1 MTVLIL
7 TGEEDV
13 TADMVVVHLN
23 GSGVPVVRLDPADL
37 TDGVSLSA
45 EYVHGRFRGHLS
57 TGGRLVSI
65 GGLRSVWVRRPG
77 TPAGHAP
84 HPSAWLTEEAS
95 QALYGIL
102 RGCDARWM
110 NHPDAARQ
118 ARHKPWQL
126 RLAQHCGLPVPATVI
141 TTFPR
146 AAREF
151 AERFPDLVVKPVS
164 GAHPQDPP
172 RAVPTSRVAPDTDF
186 SAVAFGPTLLQR
198 RIAKRA
204 DIRLTAVGETL
215 LAARK
220 TVRPDADPEEVD
232 VRFAAPGR
240 RGSRSRSRRAPPT
253 PYAPICAGPNWRTE
267 LSTSPRTPTG
277 RGGSWSAISRGS
289 SGSWRWRRDSR
300 SPGRSPSG
308 CPVPFPRSPCS
319 WTRRAARSGDR
330 PAARWSVR
338 PRSGQQGGALPAV
351 ARGLRAVEAGAV
363 TGRLRGPHDQLQ
375 FPAHA
380 FGFAAHL
387 CGHVALLRDESVV
400 DGGILEHPST
410 RLSARR
416 PRCGTRLQSLGG
428 RTPEGEF
435 PGTTGYRRDA
445 AEVRRTSDAAG

>member
-7 TGEEDV
+7 TSEEDV

-23 GSGVPVVRLDPADL
+23 GRGVPVVRLDPADL
-37 TDGVSLSA
+37 TGGVSLSG

-77 TPAGHAP
+77 APAGRAP
-84 HPSAWLTEEAS
+84 QPSAWLTEEAS
-95 QALYGIL
+95 QALYGML

-110 NHPDAARQ
+110 NHPDAALR

-126 RLAQHCGLPVPATVI
+126 RLAQRCGLPVPATVI

-204 DIRLTAVGETL
+204 DIRLTAVGERL

-220 TVRPDADPEEVD
+220 ATRPDADPEEVD
-232 VRFAAPGR
+232 VRFAAPGPPWEPVEVPARTADAVRMYLR
-240 RGSRSRSRRAPPT
+240 RSGLAYGAFDFAEDADGTWWFLECNQSGQFGFVEVET
-253 PYAPICAGPNWRTE
+253 GQPI
-267 LSTSPRTPTG
+267 
-277 RGGSWSAISRGS
+277 
-289 SGSWRWRRDSR
+289 
-300 SPGRSPSG
+300 
-308 CPVPFPRSPCS
+308 
-319 WTRRAARSGDR
+319 ARSIAEWLSR
-330 PAARWSVR
+330 PI
-338 PRSGQQGGALPAV
+338 PDEPAE
-351 ARGLRAVEAGAV
+351 LDEAG
-363 TGRLRGPHDQLQ
+363 
-375 FPAHA
+375 
-380 FGFAAHL
+380 
-387 CGHVALLRDESVV
+387 
-400 DGGILEHPST
+400 ST
-410 RLSARR
+410 
-416 PRCGTRLQSLGG
+416 
-428 RTPEGEF
+428 
-435 PGTTGYRRDA
+435 
-445 AEVRRTSDAAG
+445 VR

>member
-7 TGEEDV
+7 TCEEDV

-37 TDGVSLSA
+37 TGGVSLSG

-57 TGGRLVSI
+57 AGGRLVSI

-77 TPAGHAP
+77 TPAGRAP
-84 HPSAWLTEEAS
+84 QPSAWLTEEAS
-95 QALYGIL
+95 QALYGML

-110 NHPDAARQ
+110 NHPDAARR

-126 RLAQHCGLPVPATVI
+126 RLAQRCGLPVPATVI

-204 DIRLTAVGETL
+204 DIRLTAVGERL

-220 TVRPDADPEEVD
+220 VTRPDADPEEVD
-232 VRFAAPGR
+232 VRFAVPGSPWEPAEVPARTADAVRAYLR
-240 RGSRSRSRRAPPT
+240 RS
-253 PYAPICAGPNWRTE
+253 E
-267 LSTSPRTPTG
+267 LAYGAFDFAEDADGT
-277 RGGSWSAISRGS
+277 W
-289 SGSWRWRRDSR
+289 WFLE
-300 SPGRSPSG
+300 
-308 CPVPFPRSPCS
+308 CNQ
-319 WTRRAARSGDR
+319 
-330 PAARWSVR
+330 
-338 PRSGQQGGALPAV
+338 SGQFGFVEVETGQPI
-351 ARGLRAVEAGAV
+351 ARTIAEWLSRPIPDEPVELDEAG
-363 TGRLRGPHDQLQ
+363 
-375 FPAHA
+375 
-380 FGFAAHL
+380 
-387 CGHVALLRDESVV
+387 
-400 DGGILEHPST
+400 ST
-410 RLSARR
+410 
-416 PRCGTRLQSLGG
+416 
-428 RTPEGEF
+428 
-435 PGTTGYRRDA
+435 
-445 AEVRRTSDAAG
+445 VR